1 MAVRKS
7 PPSLT
12 TRRARPAAASLRN
25 GNGKGTA
32 LRALHDEIHTLRT
45 EVERLET
52 SQHET
57 ELYRER
63 LAHLHD
69 FGPVGCVILN
79 RQGHVT
85 DLNFSA
91 AALLRRTRQ
100 SLVDLPFAVCIERTW
115 LREYLDHLHRCR
127 EQQSSVITDLE
138 VRRPDGH
145 LVPVRLTTRPVTS
158 YREAGQMLFQTC
170 LLDLTEQKAVETVL
184 QDRDEHLRMA
194 LRCANAGVWTIEL
207 AAARKVSWS
216 PEFYH
221 LLGLQ
226 PDRVLPSV
234 EAFLNVLHP
243 GDRLR
248 AEKGLKTALAGEI
261 EDFQGEYRIRRT
273 SGVVR
278 WLGLFGRIALGRNQ
292 QPHRIAGIGIDITA
306 QKEAEQQLR
315 QAHETLDQRV
325 KERTAHLRALTA
337 TLEQEIAD
345 RRRLERQILEIS
357 EREQRRIGQDL
368 HDGLGQQITGII
380 FHAHLLHKHLA
391 GKSAKEAESAAQI
404 VTLLDQAKVQARQI
418 ARGLQPVDPSPNG
431 LMAGLGHFATTTRKL
446 YHIHCRFDCPEP
458 VLIEDYNAATHLFRI
473 AQEAVANAFRHG
485 GASAIEIRLRRA
497 DGILTLEISDNGRG
511 LPKRARRKGGL
522 GLRFMQY
529 RAEVMGGTLDVRRRP
544 RGGTIVRCEVR
555 TDGGSNED

>member
-1 MAVRKS
+1 MATRKS
-7 PPSLT
+7 PPSVST
-12 TRRARPAAASLRN
+12 HRAKPAPTGLPN
-25 GNGKGTA
+25 GNGKNPA
-32 LRALHDEIHTLRT
+32 LRALHNEIDTLRT

-57 ELYRER
+57 DLYRER

-69 FGPVGCVILN
+69 FGPVGCVLLN

-91 AALLRRTRQ
+91 AALLRRTRH
-100 SLVDLPFAVCIERTW
+100 SLVGLPFAVCIERTW
-115 LREYLDHLHRCR
+115 LREFLDHLHRCR

-138 VRRPDGH
+138 VRQPDGR

-158 YREAGQMLFQTC
+158 YQEAGQVLFQTC

-184 QDRDEHLRMA
+184 RDRDEHLRMA
-194 LRCANAGVWTIEL
+194 LHCANAGVWTIEL
-207 AAARKVSWS
+207 AARQVSWS

-226 PDRVLPSV
+226 PDRILPSI

-248 AEKGLKTALAGEI
+248 AEKGIKTALTGET
-261 EDFQGEYRIRRT
+261 EDFQGEYRVRRT
-273 SGVVR
+273 SGVIR
-278 WLGLFGRIALGRNQ
+278 WLGLFGRMALGRNQ

-337 TLEQEIAD
+337 KLEQEIAD
-345 RRRLERQILEIS
+345 RRRLERQIIEIS

-391 GKSAKEAESAAQI
+391 SKGAKAADKAAQI
-404 VTLLDQAKVQARQI
+404 VALLDQAKVQARQI

-431 LMAGLGHFATTTRKL
+431 LMTGLGHFATTTRKL
-446 YHIHCRFDCPEP
+446 YHIRCRFDCREP
-458 VLIEDYNAATHLFRI
+458 VLVEDYNAATHLFRI
-473 AQEAVANAFRHG
+473 AQEAVTNAFRHG
-485 GASAIEIRLRRA
+485 GASVIEIRLRRA
-497 DGILTLEISDNGRG
+497 DGVLALEVSDNGRG
-511 LPKRARRKGGL
+511 LPKRPRRQGGL

-529 RAEVMGGTLDVRRRP
+529 RAEIIGGTLEVRPRS
-544 RGGTIVRCEVR
+544 RGGTMVRCEIR
-555 TDGGSNED
+555 TDGGKKED